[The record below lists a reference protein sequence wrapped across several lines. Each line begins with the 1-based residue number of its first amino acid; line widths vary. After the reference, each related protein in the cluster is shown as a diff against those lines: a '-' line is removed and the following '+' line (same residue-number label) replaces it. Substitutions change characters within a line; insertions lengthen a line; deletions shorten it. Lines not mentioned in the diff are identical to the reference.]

1 MTGMVFCQIQEIKT
15 GASKSLFLS
24 VGRYADCFQ
33 DPSNSQEPLVQ
44 LGGNQNK
51 QISGASAMAGG
62 DITALPVAP

>member
-24 VGRYADCFQ
+24 VGRYADRFQ
-33 DPSNSQEPLVQ
+33 DPRNSQEPLLQ

-51 QISGASAMAGG
+51 
-62 DITALPVAP
+62 